1 MSLKLKITLWV
12 SAGLMLILFFSF
24 IFVYYM
30 FIRVTT
36 KGEVELL
43 KEKARTL
50 ILKDLPNHPEFWQ
63 NNSQMEELL
72 IPQEMVRY
80 IAPDSKVVYQIYSDP
95 KLLSYSADYVDKE
108 TVIIESAPD
117 GIFIFVKMPVYK
129 EGHQVAILEIG
140 RNLRRLG
147 EYSRMLISILLL
159 TSTGALILALLG
171 GYFYTNVL
179 FRPLQ
184 QLVTTMQNI
193 EKSGSFRHIPMP
205 EKLTNDE
212 LIMLGATFN
221 RMIDRLQEMFQKQEQ
236 FLADASHELRTPLTI
251 IESYASLLRRWAF
264 RDDKLR
270 EEALEAIIS
279 ESAQLKILTQNLLS
293 LTDKE
298 REDCEQKST
307 FDLLPIAQ
315 QTAAS
320 LRVTSSREIEVQI
333 EQDLKELPMNG
344 DPYKIRQLLIILLD
358 NALKY
363 SQQTVVLKIGVTES
377 KWVTIEVIDQ
387 GIGIA
392 ESDLPHLFDRFYR
405 TDKARNRKQGGV
417 GLGLAIAEHIVQKHE
432 GTIQIK
438 SCLGQGTTALITLPK
453 MCQ

>member
-12 SAGLMLILFFSF
+12 SAGLMVILFFSF
-24 IFVYYM
+24 TIVYYM

-50 ILKDLPNHPEFWQ
+50 ILKDLPSHPEYWQ

-80 IAPDSKVVYQIYSDP
+80 IAPDSKVIHQIYSDP
-95 KLLSYSADYVDKE
+95 NLLQFPASYVDKE
-108 TVIIESAPD
+108 TVILQTAPD
-117 GIFIFVKMPVYK
+117 GIFIFVKMPVFK

-140 RNLRRLG
+140 RNMKRLG
-147 EYSRMLISILLL
+147 EYSHMLISILLL
-159 TSTGALILALLG
+159 TSTGALILALFG

-205 EKLTNDE
+205 DKLTNDE
-212 LIMLGATFN
+212 LTMLSATFN
-221 RMIDRLQEMFQKQEQ
+221 RMIDRLKDMFQKQEQ

-279 ESAQLKILTQNLLS
+279 ESTQLKILTQNLLS

-298 REDCEQKST
+298 KEDCEQKIT

-320 LRVTSSREIEVQI
+320 LRVTSSREIEVQFD
-333 EQDLKELPMNG
+333 QDLKELHMNG
-344 DPYKIRQLLIILLD
+344 DPSKIRQLLIILLD

-363 SQQTVVLKIGVTES
+363 SQLLVVLKIGVTENT
-377 KWVTIEVIDQ
+377 WVTIEVIDQ

-432 GTIQIK
+432 GTIQFK
-438 SCLGQGTTALITLPK
+438 SCLGQGTSALITLPK
-453 MCQ
+453 TCQ